1 MENEFD
7 FFNTLSGSD
16 FDKTKLGN
24 YGTFN
29 YVPPP
34 LNINYV
40 PPPLNILPIDTTQ
53 PFLKGIK
60 TIDQPYQSNNGGS
73 GSGGGGFSLPIDY
86 DNLIIPSSESEQ
98 KNNMFTN
105 AIDKFKSFTDNNKAL
120 SGIMKLG
127 SIIKDPA
134 MALFTSAMGMLPK
147 EDPRA
152 TAARN
157 FYGENFGL
165 KSDNRIASG
174 IMENYNPV
182 SGGFLNMITGGRMG
196 EETQYGLER
205 AVEKRMDNIINMI
218 SNKYNYSY
226 TNDKKLYEDMLDGKV
241 GGYGIKGHTSA
252 VQNYFKLKSIKQA
265 QAQAMSATNAAAAE
279 KQRQEFLKSD
289 TRNDPVTG
297 TVALQ
302 QKIGSSA
309 GNERYTGGGG
319 YDSTSSKPDRPTS
332 SVTKTSAAKS
342 KGVGG
347 GGYTKSD
354 TTRESYRGR
363 YGTGGIVSL

>member
-7 FFNTLSGSD
+7 FFNTLSGGD
-16 FDKTKLGN
+16 FDKQNLGN
-24 YGTFN
+24 YGTFD
-29 YVPPP
+29 YALPPST
-34 LNINYV
+34 IQ
-40 PPPLNILPIDTTQ
+40 PIDTS
-53 PFLKGIK
+53 PPILEPLGSGIE
-60 TIDQPYQSNNGGS
+60 TIDQPYQSYDGGS
-73 GSGGGGFSLPIDY
+73 GSFSLPIDY
-86 DNLIIPSSESEQ
+86 NNLIIPSPESEQ
-98 KNNMFTN
+98 KNNIFTN
-105 AIDKFKSFTDNNKAL
+105 AIDKFKSLGDKNKGI
-120 SGIMKLG
+120 SSIMKLG
-127 SIIKDPA
+127 SVIKDPA
-134 MALFTSAMGMLPK
+134 MAVLTSIMGMLPK

-309 GNERYTGGGG
+309 GNERYTGDGG
-319 YDSTSSKPDRPTS
+319 YDSTSSKPDRDRD
-332 SVTKTSAAKS
+332 SVTKESSAKS
-342 KGVGG
+342 KSVGG

-363 YGTGGIVSL
+363 ANGGRIGYGTGGIVSL